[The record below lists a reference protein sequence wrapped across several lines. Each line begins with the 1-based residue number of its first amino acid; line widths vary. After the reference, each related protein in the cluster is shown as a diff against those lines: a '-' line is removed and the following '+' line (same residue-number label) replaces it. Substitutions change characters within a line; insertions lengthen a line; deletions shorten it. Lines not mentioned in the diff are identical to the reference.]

1 MRIIYSPLP
10 ENLDNRKEFLFPR
23 NCITRGIF
31 RPSHSEQPQ
40 FTDVNEDCEEKRNAK
55 ITLLDGFF

>member
-1 MRIIYSPLP
+1 MIIFIHPSP
-10 ENLDNRKEFLFPR
+10 KFLFPR

-55 ITLLDGFF
+55 ITLLDCFF